1 KASIAAEISPELL
14 GVGYI
19 IGPRIAATMAA
30 GGVLAY
36 LVLIPAIQFFGSA
49 ATGIIP
55 PGNTLI
61 SAMSP
66 GDIRSAYILY
76 IGAGAA
82 TAGGLISLARAM
94 PTIWRSLKASLGDFG
109 PKGDAAPA
117 SDVPRT

>member
-1 KASIAAEISPELL
+1 KIFSAPLAAASIAAEISPELL

-36 LVLIPAIQFFGSA
+36 MVLIPAIQFFGSA
-49 ATGIIP
+49 ATTVIA
-55 PGNTLI
+55 PGKTLI

-76 IGAGAA
+76 IGAGAVP
-82 TAGGLISLARAM
+82 AGGLISLARAL
-94 PTIWRSLKASLGDFG
+94 PTIWRSLKSGLADFT
-109 PKGDAAPA
+109 PRPA
-117 SDVPRT
+117 TA